1 MQSLTLRRTNT
12 AVWIKALGV
21 ALFAVATA
29 LSARIS
35 VRLPFSPVPLTLQTL
50 VVLLSG
56 FVLGVEGGV
65 LAQVVYLQAILLGAP
80 MTAAGLAG
88 PAALLSPTG
97 GYLMA
102 FPVAAGVAGYCSRRA
117 TLPGVVAHAL
127 GGVAGMAAIYAAGAA
142 WLSVY
147 TGSLATAWKLGVAP
161 FVGADLLKMVLA
173 SAMLSLKRR

>member
-65 LAQVVYLQAILLGAP
+65 LAQVVYLQACLLY
-80 MTAAGLAG
+80 T
-88 PAALLSPTG
+88 
-97 GYLMA
+97 
-102 FPVAAGVAGYCSRRA
+102 SRC
-117 TLPGVVAHAL
+117 V
-127 GGVAGMAAIYAAGAA
+127 
-142 WLSVY
+142 
-147 TGSLATAWKLGVAP
+147 
-161 FVGADLLKMVLA
+161 
-173 SAMLSLKRR
+173 